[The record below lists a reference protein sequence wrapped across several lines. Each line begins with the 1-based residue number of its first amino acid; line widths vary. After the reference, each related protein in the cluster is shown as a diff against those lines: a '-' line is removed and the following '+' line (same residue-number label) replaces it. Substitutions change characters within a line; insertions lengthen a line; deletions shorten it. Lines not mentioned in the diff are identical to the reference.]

1 MFVILWILK
10 YKIMDKVQDALDG
23 LVKKYDIAFNRS
35 IHMYPGWKFLNKKLA
50 PDDIPLF
57 CWRSNRKF
65 VELYKITSGNV
76 VEHVCMLRFC
86 CLTDKS
92 IDLSTL
98 IYRECD
104 LCEFIGQGKITSL
117 HATLTDDEGGNIIVK
132 LDNGIICSVEIGN
145 QLPWGSKMI
154 DRHEIIARRGVAS
167 DLVVDTQIPQQS
179 IYTYTEKGVTGYKD
193 VDNELFGL
201 DDMEIEFVRS
211 AFDFIKNPHYKA
223 DYLLQHTHLSQLV
236 NSAFASNKECRKIEI
251 E

>member
-1 MFVILWILK
+1 
-10 YKIMDKVQDALDG
+10 MDKIQDALDG
-23 LVKKYDIAFNRS
+23 LVKKYDIVFDRS
-35 IHMYPGWKFLNKKLA
+35 IHMYPGWKFLTKELA
-50 PDDIPLF
+50 PDEVPLLS
-57 CWRSNRKF
+57 WRSNRKF
-65 VELYKITSGNV
+65 VELHKIISENV

-92 IDLSTL
+92 LDLSAL
-98 IYRECD
+98 IYREFD

-117 HATLTDDEGGNIIVK
+117 HAALTDGEGGNIIVK

-145 QLPWGSKMI
+145 QLPYESKII

-179 IYTYTEKGVTGYKD
+179 IYTYTGKGSVGYKD

-201 DDMEIEFVRS
+201 DEMEIEIVRS
-211 AFDFIKNPHYKA
+211 AFDFLKNPRHEVS
-223 DYLLQHTHLSQLV
+223 YLQQHNHLSQLV
-236 NSAFASNKECRKIEI
+236 NAAFTSNEECRKIEI